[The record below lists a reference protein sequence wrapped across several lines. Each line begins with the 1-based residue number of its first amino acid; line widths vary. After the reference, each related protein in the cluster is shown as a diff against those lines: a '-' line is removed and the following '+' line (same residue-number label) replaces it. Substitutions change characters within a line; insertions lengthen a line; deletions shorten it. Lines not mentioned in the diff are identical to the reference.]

1 MTKNEFLQIAS
12 GMICTGLP
20 CADCKRI
27 FGIESCPGTATDE
40 LKLEFVKAVI
50 ARLNQ
55 LEANQPLITEDD
67 ILSVIE
73 GVIDG

>member
-1 MTKNEFLQIAS
+1 MTKNDFFRIAS
-12 GMICTGLP
+12 GLICAGMP
-20 CADCKRI
+20 CRDCKTL
-27 FGIESCPGTATDE
+27 FGVESCPGAATDE

-55 LEANQPLITEDD
+55 VEASQPLITEDD